1 MGKILKGTVLYGR
14 LESVL
19 NVAWSQIEKKKT
31 ASLKGPLPSHCC
43 ELKHWIPLRYILHL
57 RSYIEHS

>member
-1 MGKILKGTVLYGR
+1 MCTSMGKILKGTVLYSR

-31 ASLKGPLPSHCC
+31 ASLKGPLP
-43 ELKHWIPLRYILHL
+43 
-57 RSYIEHS
+57 